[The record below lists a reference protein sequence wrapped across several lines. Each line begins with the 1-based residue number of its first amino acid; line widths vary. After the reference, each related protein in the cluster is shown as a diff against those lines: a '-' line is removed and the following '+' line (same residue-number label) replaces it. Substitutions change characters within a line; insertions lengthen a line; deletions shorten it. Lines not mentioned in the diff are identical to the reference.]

1 MIANGADSD
10 PELALLSEVAADDDD
25 KSTGKAD
32 HALRTAPI
40 FTGDA
45 CERIDSSIFPQ
56 RGLYGRLL
64 ESSTGTKFNS
74 TKLFV
79 NLDAPFSGIVCGVQ
93 VRGYTRY

>member
-1 MIANGADSD
+1 MFANGADSD
-10 PELALLSEVAADDDD
+10 PELALLSEVAVDDDD

-45 CERIDSSIFPQ
+45 YERIGSSIFPQ

-64 ESSTGTKFNS
+64 ESSPGAKLNS
-74 TKLFV
+74 LKLFI

-93 VRGYTRY
+93 VRGYTKY